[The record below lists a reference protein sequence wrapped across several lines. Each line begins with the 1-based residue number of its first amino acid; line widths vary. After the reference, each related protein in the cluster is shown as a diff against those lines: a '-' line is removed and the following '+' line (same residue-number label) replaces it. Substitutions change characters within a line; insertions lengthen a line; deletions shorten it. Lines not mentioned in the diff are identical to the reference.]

1 MKISKGKVKLKTNL
15 LAEGILLGSDR
26 DVVVV
31 EGLLELGS
39 RDTDL
44 LGKSLTVLEALHE
57 ATTNVV
63 LAMPFDFLG
72 GLTVEHK
79 SDRELENIKSARAEI
94 ISRPFQ

>member
-1 MKISKGKVKLKTNL
+1 MKTNL

-26 DVVVV
+26 GVVVV

-63 LAMPFDFLG
+63 LAVPLNLLA
-72 GLTVEHK
+72 GLAVEDETDGVLY
-79 SDRELENIKSARAEI
+79 SV
-94 ISRPFQ
+94 